1 MLQIFSMKL
10 KYVRRDWE
18 REKAGFSAMNINLRW
33 HRHGVAHWLDRPWKS
48 WLTANQS
55 RQPGA
60 IHICTILSNNPWDL
74 WNILTILIRGQN
86 TKKWQAKNTFYTYI
100 NIVITITSVKTMPIT
115 STMTISTKCLNDYQ
129 LCLDDYYLS
138 FTSGMLHH

>member
-1 MLQIFSMKL
+1 M
-10 KYVRRDWE
+10 
-18 REKAGFSAMNINLRW
+18 
-33 HRHGVAHWLDRPWKS
+33 
-48 WLTANQS
+48 QS

-115 STMTISTKCLNDYQ
+115 STMTITTKCLNDYQ
-129 LCLDDYYLS
+129 LCPDDYYLS